1 MIKLT
6 EINKAE
12 AVRYL
17 GGSKVRM
24 NEAMENLLAL
34 CEAEVIAAAE
44 PKYLYKKI
52 PLKDSSLL
60 IGHSVKTHLKNCD
73 NAFLICV
80 TIGAKIDKLI
90 RSAEVT
96 DMAKAV
102 VLDALSSC
110 AVEQICEKLDAY
122 LSDECP
128 DKHLTYRFSPGYG
141 DYPIELQKKYLDILD
156 APKKIGLCTNENS
169 LLTPSKSVTAIIG
182 ISDTEIEKHR
192 RGCASCNLKTTCKYR
207 KTGERC
213 EF

>member
-17 GGSKVRM
+17 GGSKVKM
-24 NEAMENLLAL
+24 NEAMENLLEI
-34 CEAEVIAAAE
+34 CEREVLSAAE

-52 PLKDSSLL
+52 PLKESGLL
-60 IGHSVKTHLKNCD
+60 IGNSVKSHLKNCGE
-73 NAFLICV
+73 AFLLCV
-80 TIGAKIDKLI
+80 TIGAKTDKLI
-90 RSAEVT
+90 RSAEVE

-110 AVEQICEKLDAY
+110 AVEQVCDKLDKL
-122 LSDECP
+122 LSDEYP
-128 DKHLTYRFSPGYG
+128 EKYLTYRFSPGYG
-141 DYPIELQKKYLDILD
+141 DYPIELQKVFLDILD

-169 LLTPSKSVTAIIG
+169 LLTPSKSVTAIVG
-182 ISDTEIEKHR
+182 ISDTPIEKSR
-192 RGCASCNLKTTCKYR
+192 RGCAGCNLNKTCKYR